1 MPTGSPH
8 TIITPV
14 TFAEDS
20 YEAVGVAAAL
30 AAALGSELLLAG
42 IAPAALPEPRLD
54 TPDLVGLAHQ
64 MRDQQLLDRLITER
78 LEELSRALPRSVRT
92 RTLLTSGPVGPALVT
107 AAREQRADL
116 IVVPIHRE
124 SELAHLVHDHA
135 DRYVLHHSDVP
146 VLVVPTG
153 ADDAAPLNGAAG

>member
-1 MPTGSPH
+1 MPVGSPH

-20 YEAVGVAAAL
+20 YEAVGVAGSL
-30 AAALGSELLLAG
+30 AAALGSELVLAG
-42 IAPAALPEPRLD
+42 IAPAAMPEPALD
-54 TPDLVGLAHQ
+54 TLDLVLLEQQ
-64 MRDQQLLDRLITER
+64 MQDQQLLDRLVAER
-78 LEELSRALPRSVRT
+78 LEELSRAFPRSVVT
-92 RTLLTSGPVGPALVT
+92 RTLLTSGPVGPALVA

-153 ADDAAPLNGAAG
+153 AHDTAHLKW

>member
-1 MPTGSPH
+1 MPVASTH

-20 YEAVGVAAAL
+20 YEAVGVAASL
-30 AAALGSELLLAG
+30 AAALGSELVLAG
-42 IAPAALPEPRLD
+42 IAPAAMPEPLLD
-54 TPDLVGLAHQ
+54 TPELEGLAQQ
-64 MRDQQLLDRLITER
+64 MQDQQLLDRLVAER
-78 LEELSRALPRSVRT
+78 LEELARSLPPSVRT
-92 RTLLTSGPVGPALVT
+92 RTLLTFGPVGPALVA
-107 AAREQRADL
+107 AARQQRADL
-116 IVVPIHRE
+116 VVIPIHRE

-153 ADDAAPLNGAAG
+153 AHDTTHLMR

>member
-1 MPTGSPH
+1 MTPH
-8 TIITPV
+8 RIITPV
-14 TFAEDS
+14 TLAEDS
-20 YEAVGVAAAL
+20 SEAVGVAAAL
-30 AAALGSELLLAG
+30 AAALGAELVLAG
-42 IAPAALPEPRLD
+42 IAPAAMPEPLLD
-54 TPDLVGLAHQ
+54 TPDLEGLAQQ
-64 MRDQQLLDRLITER
+64 MQDQQLLDRLVTER
-78 LEELSRALPRSVRT
+78 LEELARALPRSVRT
-92 RTLLTSGPVGPALVT
+92 RTLLTSGPVGPALVD

-153 ADDAAPLNGAAG
+153 AHDTAHLNGAAG

>member
-1 MPTGSPH
+1 MTPSR
-8 TIITPV
+8 IIAPV

-30 AAALGSELLLAG
+30 AAALGAELVLAG
-42 IAPAALPEPRLD
+42 IVPTAMPEPLLD
-54 TPDLVGLAHQ
+54 TPDVERLAHQ
-64 MRDQQLLDRLITER
+64 TQEQQLLDRLVTER
-78 LEELSRALPRSVRT
+78 LEDLTRALPRSVRA
-92 RTLLTSGPVGPALVT
+92 RTLLASGPVGSALVA
-107 AAREQRADL
+107 AAREQDADL

-124 SELAHLVHDHA
+124 SELAHIVHDHA

-153 ADDAAPLNGAAG
+153 AHDTAQRNGAAG

>member
-1 MPTGSPH
+1 MPIASPH
-8 TIITPV
+8 RIITPV

-20 YEAVGVAAAL
+20 AEAVGVAAAL
-30 AAALGSELLLAG
+30 AAALGSELVLAG
-42 IAPAALPEPRLD
+42 IAPAAMPEPLLD
-54 TPDLVGLAHQ
+54 TPDLVLLAQQ
-64 MRDQQLLDRLITER
+64 MQDQQLLDRLVVER
-78 LEELSRALPRSVRT
+78 LEELARALPPSVRT

-124 SELAHLVHDHA
+124 RELAHLVHDHA

-153 ADDAAPLNGAAG
+153 AHDTAHLTR